1 MKGIEKIK
9 AFLNSGKPQSAMQK
23 DLSHLQVDREAILQV
38 LWDQHQNLKART
50 DVQTTEQPRA
60 PTLDAAAAEE
70 GEKKEVENNVFAKLM
85 TAAKRVGVWEE
96 EKQDHG
102 DPAPWS
108 GLKASAPPFV
118 PTHATA
124 ALSATTG
131 AEASAPPSH
140 ATAGGG
146 KPRQAKP
153 SPGPSAESGRVVKPE
168 AERLCVSM
176 WGIKPCPGTASS
188 ECLRKHIPL
197 CSNVICYGNE
207 EVRKACAN
215 GGKWH
220 GHIRGLIR
228 AEKKNEK
235 EREFKKDFTKAWQER
250 RNKPQGN
257 SFGGPLQSQQGQPQR
272 HQAKGQKG
280 PTQAKGQKGPTQA
293 KGQKGPTQPRRQTGW
308 NQKPPGPGPRTLGDF
323 FPAPAPVGNAWARPL
338 VTPQVTPQS
347 APPVSA
353 GADAKQQILHLLQN
367 IGQLGQLLQST
378 GF

>member
-1 MKGIEKIK
+1 MWLKRPYQLHRLSCCGK
-9 AFLNSGKPQSAMQK
+9 AN
-23 DLSHLQVDREAILQV
+23 REAILQV
-38 LWDQHQNLKART
+38 AKDFRKELLTVTSLFRNETQEVTSLKEQMKGLREELQEVTSLKEQVKSLKAKL
-50 DVQTTEQPRA
+50 A
-60 PTLDAAAAEE
+60 PTSSS
-70 GEKKEVENNVFAKLM
+70 
-85 TAAKRVGVWEE
+85 
-96 EKQDHG
+96 Q
-102 DPAPWS
+102 
-108 GLKASAPPFV
+108 SA
-118 PTHATA
+118 
-124 ALSATTG
+124 G

-140 ATAGGG
+140 ATA
-146 KPRQAKP
+146 AL
-153 SPGPSAESGRVVKPE
+153 SATATTFMPTVEGRVIKPE

-176 WGIKPCPGTASS
+176 WGIKSCPGTASS

-235 EREFKKDFTKAWQER
+235 EREFKKDFAKAWHER
-250 RNKPQGN
+250 RNQPQGN
-257 SFGGPLQSQQGQPQR
+257 SSRGPLQSQQGQPQR
-272 HQAKGQKG
+272 DK
-280 PTQAKGQKGPTQA
+280 A
-293 KGQKGPTQPRRQTGW
+293 KGQKGPTQPRRQKGW

>member
-70 GEKKEVENNVFAKLM
+70 GEKKEVENNVFAMLM

-118 PTHATA
+118 PSHATA

-140 ATAGGG
+140 ATAALSATATTFMPTVEGGG
-146 KPRQAKP
+146 KPSQAKP
-153 SPGPSAESGRVVKPE
+153 SLGPSAESGRVIKPE

-176 WGIKPCPGTASS
+176 
-188 ECLRKHIPL
+188 
-197 CSNVICYGNE
+197 
-207 EVRKACAN
+207 
-215 GGKWH
+215 
-220 GHIRGLIR
+220 
-228 AEKKNEK
+228 
-235 EREFKKDFTKAWQER
+235 
-250 RNKPQGN
+250 
-257 SFGGPLQSQQGQPQR
+257 
-272 HQAKGQKG
+272 
-280 PTQAKGQKGPTQA
+280 
-293 KGQKGPTQPRRQTGW
+293 
-308 NQKPPGPGPRTLGDF
+308 
-323 FPAPAPVGNAWARPL
+323 
-338 VTPQVTPQS
+338 
-347 APPVSA
+347 
-353 GADAKQQILHLLQN
+353 
-367 IGQLGQLLQST
+367 
-378 GF
+378 

>member
-1 MKGIEKIK
+1 
-9 AFLNSGKPQSAMQK
+9 MQK

-118 PTHATA
+118 PSHATA

-153 SPGPSAESGRVVKPE
+153 SPGPSAESGRVIKPE

-235 EREFKKDFTKAWQER
+235 EREFKKDFAKAWHER
-250 RNKPQGN
+250 RNQPQGN
-257 SFGGPLQSQQGQPQR
+257 SSRGPLQSQQGQPQR
-272 HQAKGQKG
+272 DKAKGQKG
-280 PTQAKGQKGPTQA
+280 PT
-293 KGQKGPTQPRRQTGW
+293 QKGPTQPRRQKGW

-338 VTPQVTPQS
+338 VTPQS
-347 APPVSA
+347 APPVFA
-353 GADAKQQILHLLQN
+353 QQAAAPMAVGPEGARIQVQQLHHQMQQFQMQQMEQMQKMQQQLALLQVC
-367 IGQLGQLLQST
+367 
-378 GF
+378 